1 MNHFIQKAIE
11 KMSREIK
18 NSFIGIKLS
27 KRGVWDTT
35 QPVKYLLHKN
45 EHLSLIP
52 RTYVKSWAWWCV
64 LLILAL
70 GRGGQEEPWS

>member
-1 MNHFIQKAIE
+1 MNNFIQKAIE

-18 NSFIGIKLS
+18 NSFSGIKLS

-52 RTYVKSWAWWCV
+52 RGAVH
-64 LLILAL
+64 
-70 GRGGQEEPWS
+70 GGVHFSS